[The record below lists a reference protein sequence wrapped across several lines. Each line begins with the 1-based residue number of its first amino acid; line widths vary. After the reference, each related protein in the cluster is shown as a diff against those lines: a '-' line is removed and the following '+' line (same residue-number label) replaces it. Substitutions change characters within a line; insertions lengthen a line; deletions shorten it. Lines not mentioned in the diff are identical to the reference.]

1 MAFLNSAASYLRSFS
16 FVNNVKK
23 MRSSLIEFFKEEGI
37 TCEVKDGIL
46 MFEYKELWY
55 GVNFIAGDDYAE
67 CGIVFSFEDELYE
80 KLELADKTLMAAKV
94 NNEVDNHATIYVY
107 NDSFKIVSTFYFA
120 SKSMLMELFMK
131 HFTEMRE
138 CINAAL
144 ELLKESIVEE
154 ESTANEK
161 PKQIGFCVQP
171 EEANEN

>member
-1 MAFLNSAASYLRSFS
+1 MAFLNSAASYLRSLS

-23 MRSSLIEFFKEEGI
+23 MRSALIEFFKEEGI
-37 TCEVKDGIL
+37 TCEVKDGTL

-107 NDSFKIVSTFYFA
+107 DDSFKIVSTFYFA

-138 CINAAL
+138 CINAAMG
-144 ELLKESIVEE
+144 LLNESIVEE
-154 ESTANEK
+154 ESTTNEK